1 MTGSNSIFVA
11 QREVEQSATLQIRRR
26 RRRRRRRRKV
36 RSIST
41 YIALAAARRR
51 SLGPERG
58 GAVAVWEGTGPQ
70 GRQPGVNSIGHEHR
84 RQGRSVEEGNEG
96 SGWINQ
102 SINRSTQSKSKSG
115 SRDAGFPLV
124 TTPQPAPTFSQCT
137 VDHPS

>member
-26 RRRRRRRRKV
+26 RRRRRRKV

-41 YIALAAARRR
+41 YIDLAAARRR

-70 GRQPGVNSIGHEHR
+70 GRRPGVIQSATSIGGKADQSR
-84 RQGRSVEEGNEG
+84 RETRAVDG
-96 SGWINQ
+96 
-102 SINRSTQSKSKSG
+102 SIN
-115 SRDAGFPLV
+115 
-124 TTPQPAPTFSQCT
+124 
-137 VDHPS
+137 PSINPSIDPPRAKAKVAVEMLDFH